1 MTGLAWIG
9 QLERAHFLI
18 AKIALDGSGPVE
30 IQRQSRKDGISPGL
44 PTEDGQRE
52 TQCSQGEM

>member
-9 QLERAHFLI
+9 RLERAHFLI

-30 IQRQSRKDGISPGL
+30 IDPQYQERKKVSLNIDLKRQ
-44 PTEDGQRE
+44 
-52 TQCSQGEM
+52 